1 MKKFLSC
8 MKTVVILFAVTI
20 LSLGFYVYMLARPVS
35 FGMSYHNRTVY
46 EEEVFEGNMKFSS
59 DSTMLTK
66 NTSFNEGF
74 ESYYYYKN
82 GYIFFTM
89 AETEEEY
96 QEEVANINAD
106 FEGAVNAPFY
116 ASKINAFKLVSV
128 GPDGYT
134 MVYTCTPAIVFAVIG
149 GVVELALLGA
159 SVVSLTLY
167 IKEKKK
173 IKGGK

>member
-1 MKKFLSC
+1 
-8 MKTVVILFAVTI
+8 
-20 LSLGFYVYMLARPVS
+20 
-35 FGMSYHNRTVY
+35 
-46 EEEVFEGNMKFSS
+46 
-59 DSTMLTK
+59 
-66 NTSFNEGF
+66 
-74 ESYYYYKN
+74 
-82 GYIFFTM
+82 M

-134 MVYTCTPAIVFAVIG
+134 MVYTCTPAIVFAIIG

-167 IKEKKK
+167 IKAKKEN
-173 IKGGK
+173 